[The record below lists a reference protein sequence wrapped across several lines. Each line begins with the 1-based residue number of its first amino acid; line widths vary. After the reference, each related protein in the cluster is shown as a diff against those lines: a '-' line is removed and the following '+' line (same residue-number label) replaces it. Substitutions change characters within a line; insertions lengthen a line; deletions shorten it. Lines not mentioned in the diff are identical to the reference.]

1 MMNRRSIGTHLT
13 TYEMMVVHPAA
24 TTGAT
29 TKASMPTPMVL
40 ATNVMSLPPTLWIA
54 THLCNCTLSPTN
66 TVSKWIRE
74 SACYSSVVF
83 CFMVK
88 SKPKTIEEILRKF
101 EPDQTAIAERL
112 RTIVKA
118 TLPKAS
124 ETVRR
129 GVITY
134 VLDGKDFA
142 MVRLFKDHVD
152 LGLASGAKIDDK
164 KLKGRGKGKDLRHI
178 KIASSKTLNE
188 AEITRLLKEAA
199 AIA

>member
-1 MMNRRSIGTHLT
+1 
-13 TYEMMVVHPAA
+13 
-24 TTGAT
+24 
-29 TKASMPTPMVL
+29 
-40 ATNVMSLPPTLWIA
+40 
-54 THLCNCTLSPTN
+54 
-66 TVSKWIRE
+66 
-74 SACYSSVVF
+74 
-83 CFMVK
+83 MVK

-134 VLDGKDFA
+134 ILDGKDFA

-152 LGLASGAKIDDK
+152 LGLAAGAKIDDK

-178 KIASSKTLNE
+178 KIASAKTLNE
-188 AEITRLLKEAA
+188 AEIIRLLKEAA
-199 AIA
+199 ALT